1 MAAPPASGKAAGVN
15 RPPHPVWRR
24 ADVVRMW
31 EELIDTDPGV
41 AEEVFFAALL
51 RDARA
56 EHEQARRRAWMGP
69 DEHGQVVVVD
79 AGEEE
84 ERRRARVFQP
94 WEPSAPGSALPPPSP
109 VNRTVVLG
117 LRAPPHLLA
126 SKHGMGMRTP
136 SSATTA
142 AAGTRLPSEHVKKP
156 PAM

>member
-1 MAAPPASGKAAGVN
+1 M
-15 RPPHPVWRR
+15 WRR
-24 ADVVRMW
+24 AGVARMW

-56 EHEQARRRAWMGP
+56 EHDQARRRAW
-69 DEHGQVVVVD
+69 
-79 AGEEE
+79 EEQ
-84 ERRRARVFQP
+84 RRRARVFQP
-94 WEPSAPGSALPPPSP
+94 WEPSAPGSAPPPQ

-117 LRAPPHLLA
+117 LRAPPHLLP
-126 SKHGMGMRTP
+126 SKHGIGMRTP

>member
-15 RPPHPVWRR
+15 RPPHPMWRR
-24 ADVVRMW
+24 AGVARMW

-41 AEEVFFAALL
+41 AEEVFFVALL

-56 EHEQARRRAWMGP
+56 EHDQARRRAWMGP
-69 DEHGQVVVVD
+69 DEQGQVVVD

-84 ERRRARVFQP
+84 QRRRARVFQP
-94 WEPSAPGSALPPPSP
+94 WEPSAPGSAPPPQ

-117 LRAPPHLLA
+117 LRAPPHLLP
-126 SKHGMGMRTP
+126 SKHGIGMRTP